1 MISDRGLGETSHV
14 LFRDRRCEFP
24 IGPPLSL
31 FATLSGSGS
40 VAEVPVLS
48 TPVNFC
54 TGIQALLINKCKF
67 RNWEQM
73 WGPSGN
79 IGAVRSHKSY

>member
-1 MISDRGLGETSHV
+1 MTSYSKNSSQVPELATQALGMISDRGLGETSHV

-54 TGIQALLINKCKF
+54 TGIQALFN
-67 RNWEQM
+67 QQ
-73 WGPSGN
+73 
-79 IGAVRSHKSY
+79 V